1 MTQPRFGNRG
11 PRRPPR
17 PMRDDDAGGGPPPAG
32 AISPW
37 VQLRSG
43 SMNPLIFKRMIR
55 TADPAARSGDV
66 VHVYDKSGAFFGRA
80 LYHADS
86 QIALRMLT
94 FRDEPVD
101 AEFWRQRLASAVE
114 LRRRLRLD
122 DVTDAYR
129 LVHAE
134 GDGLSGLVIERI
146 ADRLVFE
153 VFSKG
158 MFQRAHELAA
168 ILAAELGPPSS
179 LDRPGRAGDR
189 WRVLVRADRR
199 IQRIEGFQ
207 IASTGPRRAE
217 PPTRGHGDDDDDAA
231 GGLAFFA
238 GDAPGALR
246 PVGESPVPGAAPV
259 PDAGAAAPGAAAA
272 RAAADAAPESLTI
285 REHGVRYRVDVAR
298 GHKTGFFCD
307 QRDNRLRLATLCRDA
322 SVLDVCCYTGGFA
335 LAARKLGGAKE
346 VTAVDLDEAAIAMAR
361 DNANLNQVRIDFV
374 HADAFAFLR
383 QMIANGRRFDTVVL
397 DPPKFAPTRDDVDE
411 ALGKY
416 YDLNTLGAQLVRPGG
431 VLLTCSCSGL
441 VSRGMFHETVH
452 RALRRV
458 GRPAQMFDYTGAGPD
473 HPVMSNCPESEYL
486 KALWLR
492 IL

>member
-17 PMRDDDAGGGPPPAG
+17 PMRDDDAGGGAPPQNAV
-32 AISPW
+32 SPW

-43 SMNPLIFKRMIR
+43 SMNPLIFKRMVR

-66 VHVYDKSGAFFGRA
+66 VQVYDKSGAFFGRA
-80 LYHADS
+80 IYHADS

-101 AEFWRQRLASAVE
+101 AGFWRQRLASAVE

-134 GDGLSGLVIERI
+134 GDGLSGLVIERL
-146 ADRLVFE
+146 ADCLVFE

-168 ILAAELGPPSS
+168 ILASELGPPAA
-179 LDRPGRAGDR
+179 LDRPGRASDR

-217 PPTRGHGDDDDDAA
+217 PSARGRGEDDDAA

-238 GDAPGALR
+238 GDGPAGASGPGAQHST
-246 PVGESPVPGAAPV
+246 EAAAAGAAPG
-259 PDAGAAAPGAAAA
+259 PDVV
-272 RAAADAAPESLTI
+272 PESLTI
-285 REHGVRYRVDVAR
+285 REHGVRYRVDIAR

-335 LAARKLGGAKE
+335 LAARKLGGAKD

-361 DNANLNQVRIDFV
+361 DNANLNQVRVDFV

-383 QMIANGRRFDTVVL
+383 QMIANGRQFDTVVL
-397 DPPKFAPTRDDVDE
+397 DPPKFAPSRDDVDE